1 MRTFIMMIT
10 AAVAAATAQAQ
21 DLNAA
26 RGQILDH
33 AAHIQTLH
41 RERELLQLQNEIA
54 KLRKECLGQGFVCS
68 VGGLREAP
76 VVRAPTAAAVG
87 AAADVPAGTSAVAL
101 QLLGVVGG
109 RARIAHHD
117 GQAHEYREGAAVF
130 GWKIESIELD
140 RVHLSQER
148 VRHTLYIV
156 REAPDAAPGEPQS

>member
-10 AAVAAATAQAQ
+10 AAIAAATAQAQ

-76 VVRAPTAAAVG
+76 VVRAPAPAAAG
-87 AAADVPAGTSAVAL
+87 VPAGTPAVEL

-109 RARIAHHD
+109 RARIAHHG
-117 GQAHEYREGAAVF
+117 GQAHEYREGAAVA
-130 GWKIESIELD
+130 GWKLESIELD

-156 REAPDAAPGEPQS
+156 REAPDAAPGEPGEPQS